1 MVAFYEE
8 YMQNLY
14 YHEGQAS
21 TRGDLGGSAVVGD
34 LRMTTPTE
42 ETADAVEA
50 AAYIASM
57 ARELSEIA
65 ARHELGFLVYLL
77 TMTTEEAA
85 AIRGGSKPREESDAA

>member
-1 MVAFYEE
+1 MVAFVNER
-8 YMQNLY
+8 MQKLHH
-14 YHEGQAS
+14 HEGRAS
-21 TRGDLGGSAVVGD
+21 TRGDLGASAVVGGI
-34 LRMTTPTE
+34 RMTK

-57 ARELSEIA
+57 ARELCEIA

-85 AIRGGSKPREESDAA
+85 AIRGDPKPRQESDAA